1 MPKQVAVRQYS
12 IATIHFDGLLLPMS
26 LSSAV
31 WAAVSTASISNS
43 SQPLMT
49 VMAYPPDFP
58 VGPRRSISSS
68 QASVPRR
75 VPFIGK
81 NWIQGLKAVV
91 FRCSFPRAVWAAP
104 STTSTSYSSRPLMTS
119 HTSPPGFLFGSRRDI
134 FSSQAAVPR
143 RVPFI
148 GKNWIDGLQ
157 AIVLRCGSSGAV
169 RAAIPS
175 VPATYGGLPLVTLT
189 TSPPDLLV
197 RT

>member
-81 NWIQGLKAVV
+81 NWI
-91 FRCSFPRAVWAAP
+91 
-104 STTSTSYSSRPLMTS
+104 
-119 HTSPPGFLFGSRRDI
+119 
-134 FSSQAAVPR
+134 
-143 RVPFI
+143 
-148 GKNWIDGLQ
+148 DGLQ